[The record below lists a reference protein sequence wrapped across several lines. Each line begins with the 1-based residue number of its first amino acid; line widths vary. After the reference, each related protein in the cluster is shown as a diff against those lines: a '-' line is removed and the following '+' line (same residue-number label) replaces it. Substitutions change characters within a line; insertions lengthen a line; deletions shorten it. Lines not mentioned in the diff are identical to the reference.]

1 VPDGEQRIW
10 RNLTRMKLQLVRDR
24 VRLQSQIECLLE
36 EMRIKLSVVVT
47 DLLGLS
53 GLRILHALAN
63 GETDAKSLALLG
75 DHRLKCSDEQLI
87 EALTG
92 SSQPMHRQMLALQ
105 LERLRLIDEQIAT
118 LNSLVAQAMNQHQDT
133 VIRLAE
139 VPGLGI
145 DSAQQIIAEVGVTAG
160 TFPSAAEF
168 TSWVGTCPGKQE
180 SAEENSSSRS
190 AKGNKYMRRVLNQA
204 ANAAARSKGTH
215 FQAVFRR
222 LLPRLGYQSAVWA
235 IAHRLCRLVWKILH
249 QGISYI
255 EQGIESEPKLL
266 IYRFQRAGNRLQVA
280 SRQVQVNGGVSE
292 LGMTEK
298 NLDGAQVGAGFQHMS
313 RETMPQAVRRH
324 MLGDACTLGGL
335 AYCLPDDLL
344 CNGNICPPTLH
355 RTGEQ
360 IGLGLHPAPIL
371 AQSLQKL
378 RGQQHVTIAATL
390 ALAHMNDHALAVD
403 VGDLEVAHLGPPQ
416 ARCIQHHHHGAMH
429 QVAGRIDQTRHLLLV
444 EYGWQSK
451 LTLGKWYVIRKVRP
465 TERLDEKKTQGASS
479 EPNGPR

>member
-1 VPDGEQRIW
+1 MAGKVAGIDVHKKVLMVVVIDADAPAAKPERRRFTTMPSELCRLSTWLKEHGIEEAVMESTAQYWRPVWLELEPNIRLHLAQAFSNRAPRGRKHDFKDAERLVRRLIAQELILSFVPDGEQRIW

-24 VRLQSQIECLLE
+24 MRLQSQIECLLE

-47 DLLGLS
+47 DLLGTS

-118 LNSLVAQAMNQHQDT
+118 LNSLVAQAMNPHQDT

-249 QGISYI
+249 QGIRYI

-266 IYRFQRAGNRLQVA
+266 IYRARSLAKQLRKFGYN
-280 SRQVQVNGGVSE
+280 VQITPV
-292 LGMTEK
+292 
-298 NLDGAQVGAGFQHMS
+298 DGA
-313 RETMPQAVRRH
+313 
-324 MLGDACTLGGL
+324 
-335 AYCLPDDLL
+335 
-344 CNGNICPPTLH
+344 
-355 RTGEQ
+355 
-360 IGLGLHPAPIL
+360 PA
-371 AQSLQKL
+371 
-378 RGQQHVTIAATL
+378 
-390 ALAHMNDHALAVD
+390 
-403 VGDLEVAHLGPPQ
+403 
-416 ARCIQHHHHGAMH
+416 
-429 QVAGRIDQTRHLLLV
+429 
-444 EYGWQSK
+444 
-451 LTLGKWYVIRKVRP
+451 
-465 TERLDEKKTQGASS
+465 
-479 EPNGPR
+479 